1 MKVSMRQNETN
12 EQLFRRFRKKM
23 IRAGVLGDVQRKRW
37 FVSKSEERR
46 IKKKKALRRNLRR
59 QRMQNRS

>member
-1 MKVSMRQNETN
+1 MKVSMRQNETR

-23 IRAGVLGDVQRKRW
+23 IQAGVLGDARRKRW

-46 IKKKKALRRNLRR
+46 IQKKKATRRNMRR
-59 QRMQNRS
+59 HQMRRDS

>member
-23 IRAGVLGDVQRKRW
+23 IQAGVLGDVQRKRW
-37 FVSKSEERR
+37 FVSKSEARR
-46 IKKKKALRRNLRR
+46 IKKKKALRRNQRR
-59 QRMQNRS
+59 QRISSRS